1 MMKDKKSYR
10 NRSIH
15 YIDRGTTK
23 YLLPFPLASVTT
35 ILFIV
40 SVLSTLS
47 ALYVGVRRQ
56 QSASTI
62 RKDVTVTPTK
72 EVGVSMKHIS
82 TNERSGSTHANDD
95 RGPSIRALQD
105 LTSAELHPKA
115 GPDRHIVD
123 PPQDI
128 LPITLVTCTTT
139 AGYLHVSGSLSNTVT
154 VE

>member
-10 NRSIH
+10 N
-15 YIDRGTTK
+15 IDRGTTK
-23 YLLPFPLASVTT
+23 YLPFPLASITT
-35 ILFIV
+35 ILCIV

-47 ALYVGVRRQ
+47 AFYVSVRRQ

-72 EVGVSMKHIS
+72 EVGVSMTHIS
-82 TNERSGSTHANDD
+82 TNERSENTHANDD
-95 RGPSIRALQD
+95 RMPSIRALHD

-128 LPITLVTCTTT
+128 LPVTLVTCTTT
-139 AGYLHVSGSLSNTVT
+139 VGYLHVSGSLSNTVT